1 MVWTKY
7 PTREDVSLAFK
18 KVNETLNASPLP
30 MFVIVDICCD
40 PKFPVTATL
49 SGALFGPQSNK
60 KLRGW
65 LVIGTSVTARFIDRT
80 LVGATGRSLVDWFDD
95 DAGVEAFL
103 AQSPAQFALRA

>member
-1 MVWTKY
+1 
-7 PTREDVSLAFK
+7 
-18 KVNETLNASPLP
+18 
-30 MFVIVDICCD
+30 MFVIVDIRCD

-80 LVGATGRSLVDWFDD
+80 LVGATGRSLVEWFDD
-95 DAGVEAFL
+95 DAGVHAFL
-103 AQSPAQFALRA
+103 AQSPAEFAQLA

>member
-1 MVWTKY
+1 MIWTKY
-7 PTREDVSLAFK
+7 PAREEVMLAFK
-18 KVNETLNASPLP
+18 QVNEILNASVLP
-30 MFVIVDICCD
+30 MFVIVDIRSD

-95 DAGVEAFL
+95 DAQVDAFL
-103 AQSPAQFALRA
+103 AQTPAEFASLA